1 MIVGSNFAIAIAIA
15 THTDWLKVLALVF
28 QAMRNKTI
36 AP

>member
-1 MIVGSNFAIAIAIA
+1 MIVGSNFAVAIA

-28 QAMRNKTI
+28 QPMRNKTI